1 MMKFPVSAARILVT
15 LLGRTW
21 RIDRLKAAA
30 DLPGER
36 VLYSLWHGSQLPLLF
51 THRNQGLKVLVSQ
64 SRDGG
69 IVAALLHSF
78 GYGTVRGS
86 SSRGGAQAVSDLCAA
101 LQHSSCAITPDGPR
115 GPREVPKDG
124 LFTVAE
130 RTGVPVKAIGAAAWP
145 ALRLSSWDR
154 FLVPLPFCRVAVAE
168 GVPIRSK
175 RLSRAAVSA
184 EMGRVSALAAL
195 AVSPVAGIQASATGT
210 AAALALPWLWF
221 RPRQER
227 KERLGYSSAGASSP
241 AWLHGSSLGELR
253 GLLPVASILASR
265 NVPVH
270 ITCFTPSG
278 RDFIDREGFT
288 GSFLP
293 LDTPS
298 CVRRFL
304 SRVKPRCLILAETEL
319 WPCLL
324 RETVLSGI
332 PAGMVNARMSRKSL
346 KRYSVIRSTLA
357 GSLSCFAGIL
367 SRTENDA
374 AAFRDLGVRPGIVT
388 VAGDGKAAVTPEPP
402 EPDWSRM
409 LLPDRGYVVAGST
422 RPGEEEFVLK
432 AAQMA
437 GMGVILAPRHGDRV
451 SEAFATAKA
460 LGWTP
465 GLFSR
470 SEAPADCIILDT
482 QGVLARIYPLGE
494 AAFLGGTVA
503 PIGGHNI
510 LEPLSQGLPVIV
522 GPHHDNHGIIV
533 AEGVER
539 GVVGVARTPEEM
551 AGILLNWRE
560 APGLSLSAIELASAG
575 SLHFNREL
583 SALLEGMML

>member
-1 MMKFPVSAARILVT
+1 MRFPTAAARILVT
-15 LLGRTW
+15 LLGGTW
-21 RIDRLKAAA
+21 RIETVKATAG
-30 DLPGER
+30 LPGER
-36 VLYSLWHGSQLPLLF
+36 VLYAFWHGSQFPLVF
-51 THRNQGLKVLVSQ
+51 THRQQGFKVLVSR
-64 SRDGG
+64 SRDGA
-69 IVAALLHSF
+69 IVASLLHSM

-86 SSRGGAQAVSDLCAA
+86 SSRGGTQAVSDLCAA
-101 LQHSSCAITPDGPR
+101 LQLTSCAITPDGPR
-115 GPREVPKDG
+115 GPRELPKKG

-130 RTGVPVKAIGAAAWP
+130 RADVPVKTLGAAAWP

-154 FLVPLPFCRVAVAE
+154 FLVPLPFSRVAVAE
-168 GVPIRSK
+168 GVPIPPK
-175 RLSRAAVSA
+175 RLSPATFTA

-195 AVSPVAGIQASATGT
+195 AVSPAAGIQALAAG
-210 AAALALPWLWF
+210 AAASLALPVLWF
-221 RPRQER
+221 RPARER
-227 KERLGYSSAGASSP
+227 RERLGYASTDAPRP

-253 GLLPVASILASR
+253 GLLPVASVLAAR
-265 NVPVH
+265 GVPVH

-324 RETVLSGI
+324 RETVLAGI
-332 PAGMVNARMSRKSL
+332 PAAMVNARMSDKSL
-346 KRYSVIRSTLA
+346 RRYSIIRSVFA
-357 GSLSCFAGIL
+357 GSLSCFSGIL
-367 SRTENDA
+367 ARTESDA
-374 AAFRDLGVRPGIVT
+374 AAFRSLGVRPGIVT
-388 VAGDGKAAVTPEPP
+388 VGGDGKSAVPTDPP
-402 EPDWSRM
+402 EPDWSMM
-409 LLPDRGYVVAGST
+409 LLPGRDYVVAGST

-432 AAQMA
+432 AAQLA
-437 GMGVILAPRHGDRV
+437 GMGVILAPRHAERV
-451 SEAFATAKA
+451 GEAFATAKA
-460 LGWTP
+460 SGWSP
-465 GLFSR
+465 LLFST
-470 SEAPADCIILDT
+470 SEGPADCIVLDT
-482 QGVLARIYPLGE
+482 QGVLSRIYPLGA

-510 LEPLSQGLPVIV
+510 LEPLGQGLPVVV
-522 GPHHDNHGIIV
+522 GPHHGNHGIIV

-551 AGILLNWRE
+551 AGFLLKWR
-560 APGLSLSAIELASAG
+560 GLPDLHGSAVDLASAG

>member
-1 MMKFPVSAARILVT
+1 MRFSISAARILVN

-21 RIDRLKAAA
+21 SVKTVKAAA

-36 VLYSLWHGSQLPLLF
+36 VLLSFWHGSQLPLLF
-51 THRNQGLKVLVSQ
+51 THRHRGVKVLVSR

-69 IVAALLHSF
+69 IVAALLESM
-78 GYGTVRGS
+78 GCGAIRGS
-86 SSRGGAQAVSDLCAA
+86 SSRGGAQAVSDLCSA
-101 LQHSSCAITPDGPR
+101 LKKGSCAITPDGPR

-124 LFTVAE
+124 LFSVAE
-130 RTGVPVKAIGAAAWP
+130 RAGVPVKALGAAAWP
-145 ALRLSSWDR
+145 ALRLSTWDR
-154 FLVPLPFCRVAVAE
+154 FLVPLPFCRVAVVE
-168 GVPIRSK
+168 GVPIIPK

-184 EMGRVSALAAL
+184 EMGRVTALAEL
-195 AVSPVAGIQASATGT
+195 AVSPAAGTQAFAAGA
-210 AAALALPWLWF
+210 AAALALPVLWF
-221 RPRQER
+221 RPRRER
-227 KERLGYSSAGASSP
+227 MERLGYAQASASRP

-253 GLLPVASILASR
+253 GLLPVASMLASR
-265 NVPVH
+265 GVPVH

-278 RDFIDREGFT
+278 RDFLDRQGFS

-324 RETVLSGI
+324 RETVFAGL
-332 PAGMVNARMSRKSL
+332 PAGMVNARMSSKSL
-346 KRYSVIRSTLA
+346 KRYYTIRSLLA

-367 SRTENDA
+367 ARTADDA
-374 AAFRDLGVRPGIVT
+374 AAFRKLGVRPGIVT
-388 VAGDGKAAVTPEPP
+388 VAGDGKAAVAPEAPEPN
-402 EPDWSRM
+402 WSRM
-409 LLPDRGYVVAGST
+409 LLPDRDYVVAGST

-432 AAQMA
+432 AAKQA

-451 SEAFATAKA
+451 GEAVGAARA
-460 LGWTP
+460 LGWEP
-465 GLFSR
+465 ELFSR
-470 SEAPADCIILDT
+470 SEGPADCIVIDT
-482 QGVLARIYPLGE
+482 QGVLARIYPLGA

-510 LEPLSQGLPVIV
+510 LEPLSQGLPVVV
-522 GPHHDNHGIIV
+522 GPHHGNHGIIV

-539 GVVGVARTPEEM
+539 GVVGVARTPDEM
-551 AGILLNWRE
+551 AGILLKWRE
-560 APGLSLSAIELASAG
+560 APGLSRSAVELASAG
-575 SLHFNREL
+575 SLLFHREL

>member
-1 MMKFPVSAARILVT
+1 MRFPVTAARILVT

-21 RIDRLKAAA
+21 RIETLKATA

-51 THRNQGLKVLVSQ
+51 THRDQGLKVLVSR

-69 IVAALLHSF
+69 ILAALLHSI

-86 SSRGGAQAVSDLCAA
+86 SSRGGAQAVADLCAA
-101 LQHSSCAITPDGPR
+101 LQLKTCAITPDGPR

-124 LFTVAE
+124 LFIVAK
-130 RTGVPVKAIGAAAWP
+130 RAGVPVKAIGAAAWP

-154 FLVPLPFCRVAVAE
+154 FLVPLPFCRVTVAE
-168 GVPIRSK
+168 GVPIPPG
-175 RLSRAAVSA
+175 RLSRVSVNA
-184 EMGRVSALAAL
+184 EMGRVSALAEL
-195 AVSPVAGIQASATGT
+195 AVSPVAGIQAFAAGA
-210 AAALALPWLWF
+210 AAALALPVLCF
-221 RPRQER
+221 RPRRER
-227 KERLGYSSAGASSP
+227 KERLGYAPVGTSSP

-265 NVPVH
+265 GVPVH
-270 ITCFTPSG
+270 VTCFTPSG

-304 SRVKPRCLILAETEL
+304 FRVKPRCLILAETEL

-324 RETVLSGI
+324 RETVLAGI
-332 PAGMVNARMSRKSL
+332 PAGMVNARMGSKGH
-346 KRYSVIRSTLA
+346 KRYTPIRRTLA

-367 SRTENDA
+367 ARTDNDA
-374 AAFRDLGVRPGIVT
+374 AAFRSLGVRPGIVT
-388 VAGDGKAAVTPEPP
+388 VAGDGKAAVAPEGPEPC
-402 EPDWSRM
+402 WSRM
-409 LLPDRGYVVAGST
+409 LLPDRDYVVAGST

-432 AAQMA
+432 AAALA
-437 GMGVILAPRHGDRV
+437 GMGVILAPRHAERV
-451 SEAFATAKA
+451 GEALAAATA
-460 LGWTP
+460 LGFTP

-470 SEAPADCIILDT
+470 ADGPSDCMVIDT
-482 QGVLARIYPLGE
+482 QGVLSRVYALGK

-503 PIGGHNI
+503 PVGGHNI
-510 LEPLSQGLPVIV
+510 LEPLSQGLPVVV
-522 GPHHDNHGIIV
+522 GPHHGNHGMIV

-539 GVVGVARTPEEM
+539 GIVGVALTPEEM
-551 AGILLNWRE
+551 AGILMKWSGS
-560 APGLSLSAIELASAG
+560 PDLSGIAVELASAG
-575 SLHFNREL
+575 SLHFQREL
-583 SALLEGMML
+583 SALLEGLML

>member
-1 MMKFPVSAARILVT
+1 MNLPIAAIRILVT

-21 RIDRLKAAA
+21 RIERLKAGA

-36 VLYSLWHGSQLPLLF
+36 VLFSFWHGSQLPLLF
-51 THRNQGLKVLVSQ
+51 THRHQGFKVLVSR
-64 SRDGG
+64 SRDGE
-69 IVAALLHSF
+69 IVAALLHSM

-101 LQHSSCAITPDGPR
+101 LQYTSCAITPDGPR
-115 GPREVPKDG
+115 GPREVPKAG
-124 LFTVAE
+124 LFAVAE
-130 RTGVPVKAIGAAAWP
+130 RAGVPVKPLGAAAWP

-154 FLVPLPFCRVAVAE
+154 FLVPLPFCRVAVTE
-168 GVPIRSK
+168 GVPIPPK

-184 EMGRVSALAAL
+184 EMGRVSALAEL
-195 AVSPVAGIQASATGT
+195 AVSPVAGTQAF
-210 AAALALPWLWF
+210 AAGAAVALALPVLWF
-221 RPRQER
+221 RPRRER
-227 KERLGYSSAGASSP
+227 MERLGYASAGASCP

-253 GLLPVASILASR
+253 GLVPVASILASR

-278 RDFIDREGFT
+278 REFIDREGFT

-304 SRVKPRCLILAETEL
+304 SRVRPRCLILAETEL

-332 PAGMVNARMSRKSL
+332 PAGMVNARMSHKSL
-346 KRYSVIRSTLA
+346 KRYSLIRSTLA
-357 GSLSCFAGIL
+357 GSISCFAGIL
-367 SRTENDA
+367 ARTENDA

-402 EPDWSRM
+402 EPDWNRM
-409 LLPDRGYVVAGST
+409 LLPDRDYVVAGST
-422 RPGEEEFVLK
+422 RPGEEEFVLR
-432 AAQMA
+432 AAGLA

-451 SEAFATAKA
+451 GEAFASAKT

-465 GLFSR
+465 ELFSR
-470 SEAPADCIILDT
+470 SEGAADCIVLDT
-482 QGVLARIYPLGE
+482 QGVLARIYPLGA

-522 GPHHDNHGIIV
+522 GPHHGNHGIIV

-539 GVVGVARTPEEM
+539 GVVAVAHTPEEM
-551 AGILLNWRE
+551 AGILLNWRG
-560 APGLSLSAIELASAG
+560 APGLSLSAAELASAG
-575 SLHFNREL
+575 SLHFHREL
-583 SALLEGMML
+583 EALLEGMML